1 MTTFF
6 RLTWVRS
13 VTIRIEHK
21 DEEAV
26 GLLPRHFV
34 DQEQAGVDSRARVWK
49 MGAHT
54 VCQSFLV
61 EAVTNHLPHL
71 ESLIIDLCGP
81 FADFSPWTRSQA
93 TSDYL
98 TSKIGGLRNIC
109 ARTLRL
115 SPTPEGTF
123 YYWSCLDDTAV
134 DFVKTTMNIV
144 PSSCHRDTVMD
155 VKVTSLPGG
164 RLPPAIFD
172 HMSRRLTFN
181 TNTNIA
187 GLEGLLLEK
196 CDELGMFSKDEV
208 EEKEI
213 AAADT
218 ILTMMSSGMCVL
230 YEVTMRKVVR

>member
-26 GLLPRHFV
+26 GLLPRHLV

-81 FADFSPWTRSQA
+81 FADFSPWIRSQA

-144 PSSCHRDTVMD
+144 PSSCHHANVID

-187 GLEGLLLEK
+187 GLEGLLLKK
-196 CDELGMFSKDEV
+196 CEELGMFSKDEV
-208 EEKEI
+208 DEKEI

-218 ILTMMSSGMCVL
+218 ILTMMSNGMCVL
-230 YEVTMRKVVR
+230 HEVTMRKVVR

>member
-13 VTIRIEHK
+13 VTIVIKHK

-26 GLLPRHFV
+26 G
-34 DQEQAGVDSRARVWK
+34 QWE
-49 MGAHT
+49 
-54 VCQSFLV
+54 V
-61 EAVTNHLPHL
+61 EAVTNHLSHL

-81 FADFSPWTRSQA
+81 AFDNSSPWFRSQA
-93 TSDYL
+93 ISDYL

-134 DFVKTTMNIV
+134 DFVKTTTNGAIAI
-144 PSSCHRDTVMD
+144 D
-155 VKVTSLPGG
+155 VFVTSLPGC

-181 TNTNIA
+181 TDTNIA

>member
-1 MTTFF
+1 MID
-6 RLTWVRS
+6 V
-13 VTIRIEHK
+13 
-21 DEEAV
+21 
-26 GLLPRHFV
+26 FV
-34 DQEQAGVDSRARVWK
+34 
-49 MGAHT
+49 H
-54 VCQSFLV
+54 
-61 EAVTNHLPHL
+61 
-71 ESLIIDLCGP
+71 
-81 FADFSPWTRSQA
+81 
-93 TSDYL
+93 
-98 TSKIGGLRNIC
+98 
-109 ARTLRL
+109 
-115 SPTPEGTF
+115 
-123 YYWSCLDDTAV
+123 
-134 DFVKTTMNIV
+134 
-144 PSSCHRDTVMD
+144 
-155 VKVTSLPGG
+155 SLPGC